1 MHVQNGPILGGV
13 KQVVCLD
20 ALCVGTQGFDIADD
34 VEQVNR
40 IHIYGPC
47 PQQWHR

>member
-1 MHVQNGPILGGV
+1 MYKAVQILGGV

-20 ALCVGTQGFDIADD
+20 AVCLHIKVDIADD

-40 IHIYGPC
+40 IHIYGRS
-47 PQQWHR
+47 PQQWPPNI